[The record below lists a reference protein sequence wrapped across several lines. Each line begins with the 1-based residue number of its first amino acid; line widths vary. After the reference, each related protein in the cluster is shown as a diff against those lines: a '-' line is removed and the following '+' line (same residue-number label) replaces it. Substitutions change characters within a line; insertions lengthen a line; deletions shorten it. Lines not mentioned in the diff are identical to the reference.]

1 MMKLKINSDK
11 LYTYGLVVLA
21 NFIILSYIADFATGK
36 EVAQNLWHFIFS
48 MIKIFPCAF
57 ILIGLFEVW
66 IKKETVEK
74 HLGHGSSPVSYVWA
88 LVLAATTVGGLF
100 VGFPVAYTLF
110 KKGAR
115 LSVIFTYI
123 GAAAVCRVP
132 MTIFEA
138 SYMGIKFSI
147 IRFTVS
153 LPLIVLTSILLER
166 ILKNVNYEI
175 TEPK

>member
-1 MMKLKINSDK
+1 MKMISSKNI
-11 LYTYGLVVLA
+11 YMAATIVLA
-21 NFIILSYIADFATGK
+21 NFIVISYIADIDLGK
-36 EVAQNLWHFIFS
+36 EVAHNLWAFIFS

-74 HLGHGSSPVSYVWA
+74 HLGSESGPVSYLWA
-88 LVLAATTVGGLF
+88 LILASTTVGGLF

-115 LSVIFTYI
+115 LSIIFTYI
-123 GAAAVCRVP
+123 SAGAVCRVP

-138 SYMGIKFSI
+138 SYMGVKFSI
-147 IRFTVS
+147 IRFVIS
-153 LPLIVLTSILLER
+153 LPLIILTSILLEKL
-166 ILKNVNYEI
+166 LKQDRYQI